1 MALSPEL
8 LALARSLAGEFDNRE
23 QALADP
29 VWYVHLRLWHRP
41 IPVPLFP
48 EPSIALYA
56 EQANIIYLDRPYRPR
71 ILQLR
76 QSQAAS
82 GAIEVQYY
90 MLKNMAAVQGA
101 GCRPELLK
109 QLTPEGVELLP
120 GCTLT
125 VTPSDLAPNRYRF
138 QAVLPPGGRC
148 CFAYQGENYQV
159 HLGFEVM
166 AEEFLSFD
174 RGIDPTTGKAIWGA
188 LMGPFRFLKRQ
199 DFASEVIG

>member
-23 QALADP
+23 QAIADP
-29 VWYVHLRLWHRP
+29 TWYVHLRLWHRP
-41 IPVPLFP
+41 LPVPLFP

-56 EQANIIYLDRPYRPR
+56 EQANILYLDHPYRPR

-76 QSQAAS
+76 QSQAVP
-82 GAIEVQYY
+82 GLLEVQYY
-90 MLKNMAAVQGA
+90 MLKDMAAVQGA

-109 QLTPEGVELLP
+109 QLTPEQVQLLP

-125 VTPSDLAPNRYRF
+125 VTQPDLASNRNRF
-138 QAVLPPGGRC
+138 QAALPPDGRC
-148 CFAYQGENYQV
+148 CFAYQGKNYQV
-159 HLGFEVM
+159 NLGFEVT

-174 RGIDPTTGKAIWGA
+174 KGIDPTTGKAIWGA
-188 LMGPFRFLKRQ
+188 LMGPFRFVKRQ
-199 DFASEVIG
+199 DFASELIG